1 MALDQ
6 KRKRE
11 ERAHVADVIG
21 GWGPPGQ
28 LPDEE
33 MESSRLENLD
43 SEKKEKLESS
53 REEWEKEGGTKGYER
68 KLRKV
73 AQRGGEFFFLLV
85 LS

>member
-1 MALDQ
+1 
-6 KRKRE
+6 
-11 ERAHVADVIG
+11 
-21 GWGPPGQ
+21 
-28 LPDEE
+28 

-85 LS
+85 FS